1 MRTIQMSSVTKRN
14 EFCDEKRSHQH
25 KYEKPTLATIVMK
38 EYSSSL
44 REHLL
49 RDELFGNNCS
59 ENVNGGGNCA
69 LCRMGPQPWNW

>member
-1 MRTIQMSSVTKRN
+1 
-14 EFCDEKRSHQH
+14 
-25 KYEKPTLATIVMK
+25 MK

-49 RDELFGNNCS
+49 QDELFGDNCS

-69 LCRMGPQPWNW
+69 LCRMGPQPWNWLIYSTRSPQSCVQGGEGGMRS